1 MIVKILAVCAVLMP
15 LPAFAQVTTP
25 NAVAAAPVDPARL
38 AEARKLLDEIT
49 PPEKRDKMIDDI
61 VGPMMANLRDAMA
74 DSPDMAKVFRDKP
87 AARQQMLDFIKAE
100 GDRSLKIAHEALP
113 SLFDAMAIAYARQFT
128 VEQLTDMERFFESP
142 TGRIYVERIPAVLSD
157 PAITAAQRAMMEK
170 AFDGLQDRA
179 KAMAQKLE
187 DEAAKVR
194 KS

>member
-15 LPAFAQVTTP
+15 LPAFAQVATP
-25 NAVAAAPVDPARL
+25 KAVAAAPVDPARL
-38 AEARKLLDEIT
+38 VEARKLLNEIT

-100 GDRSLKIAHEALP
+100 ADRSLKIAHEALP
-113 SLFDAMAIAYARQFT
+113 SLFEAMAVAYARQFT

-142 TGRIYVERIPAVLSD
+142 TGRVYVDRIPAVLSD

-187 DEAAKVR
+187 EEAAKGAQ
-194 KS
+194 S